1 MLNSIRRSYHW
12 GYILFLAVFTLGTAF
27 TFLTVTACAKQEE
40 QAKKPVVESVTVQTS
55 EGLRSTHGP
64 EGMKW
69 PDMAV
74 RKCSLG
80 TFLVASRKEQQPW
93 SFLN

>member
-1 MLNSIRRSYHW
+1 MLNSIRKSCHR
-12 GYILFLAVFTLGTAF
+12 GYILFLAVFSLGAAF
-27 TFLTVTACAKQEE
+27 TFLTVTVFAKQEE

-74 RKCSLG
+74 TKCSLG
-80 TFLVASRKEQQPW
+80 LLLVAFGKE
-93 SFLN
+93 